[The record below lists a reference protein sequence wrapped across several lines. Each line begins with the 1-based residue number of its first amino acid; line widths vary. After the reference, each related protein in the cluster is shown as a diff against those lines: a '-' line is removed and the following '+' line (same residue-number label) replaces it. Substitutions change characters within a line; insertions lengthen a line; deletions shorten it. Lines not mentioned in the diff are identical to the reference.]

1 MEVINMKM
9 CKESYIKI
17 VSVFSEH
24 KQVLKNHRNLLREKD
39 NVINLEVRLAFDG
52 YYGLIPMNE
61 RRQITERD
69 NLKDAHLQTGLL
81 KALRECD
88 I

>member
-1 MEVINMKM
+1 MKM
-9 CKESYIKI
+9 SKESYNKI
-17 VSVFSEH
+17 VAIFSEH
-24 KQVLKNHRNLLREKD
+24 KQLLKNHRNHLREKD
-39 NVINLEVRLAFDG
+39 NVNNLEVRLAFDG
-52 YYGLIPMNE
+52 YYKLVPMSV
-61 RRQITERD
+61 RRDISYKE